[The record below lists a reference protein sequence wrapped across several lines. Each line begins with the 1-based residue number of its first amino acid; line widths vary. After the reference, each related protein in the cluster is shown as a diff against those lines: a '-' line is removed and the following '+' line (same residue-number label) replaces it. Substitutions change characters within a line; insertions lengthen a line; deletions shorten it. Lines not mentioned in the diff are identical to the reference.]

1 MAHNN
6 MAVFVETSV
15 FTRKVRE
22 LFPEEEYRLL
32 QVALLR
38 KPDIGT
44 VIPGSG
50 GIRKLRWGA
59 PGRGKRGGA
68 RIIYY
73 RHVPGDIFFM
83 LLAYPK
89 NERDDITVDQVKEL
103 RRLVRE
109 EFE

>member
-1 MAHNN
+1 MAHNDF
-6 MAVFVETSV
+6 AVFVETSV
-15 FTRKVRE
+15 FTRKVQE

-38 KPDIGT
+38 MPDIGV

-59 PGRGKRGGA
+59 SGRGKRGGA

-73 RHVPGDIFFM
+73 RYVQGDIFYM

-89 NERDDITVDQVKEL
+89 NERDDLTVDQVKTL

-109 EFE
+109 EFG

>member
-1 MAHNN
+1 MAHNHF
-6 MAVFVETSV
+6 AVFVETSV
-15 FTRKVRE
+15 FTRKANG

-38 KPDIGT
+38 KPDIGA

-59 PGRGKRGGA
+59 SERGKRGGA
-68 RIIYY
+68 RVIYY
-73 RHVPGDIFFM
+73 WHVSGDRFYM

-89 NERDDITVDQVKEL
+89 KERDDLTADQVKTL
-103 RRLVRE
+103 HRLVRE
-109 EFE
+109 EFG

>member
-1 MAHNN
+1 MAHNHF
-6 MAVFVETSV
+6 AVFVETSV
-15 FTRKVRE
+15 FTRKAHE
-22 LFPEEEYRLL
+22 LFPEEGYRLL

-38 KPDIGT
+38 KPDIGA

-59 PGRGKRGGA
+59 SGRGKRGGV
-68 RIIYY
+68 RVIYFW
-73 RHVPGDIFFM
+73 HVPGDIFYM

-89 NERDDITVDQVKEL
+89 NERDDLTVDQVKTL

-109 EFE
+109 EFG